1 MKKIILL
8 SLVFAL
14 TTFSFAGIT
23 PPIDSLLPPQTG
35 QAGKYLS
42 TDGSVASWQATGGAG
57 TVTSVGLSLPS
68 IFTVSGSPVTASGTL
83 TGSLNTQ
90 SANLVFAGPTSGGA
104 AIPTFRSIVA
114 ADLPSLG
121 GTYAHTN
128 LDNVASIAIPNGSH
142 ILPANSGQVNVGDAT
157 HVLNNVNTAAIV
169 VDSIFGS
176 GGGVASILPNTT
188 ILRTTGSVN
197 MLNWGTSSALQALK
211 PIRYVSGANYVE
223 VAAPVLSGNVN
234 FTLPTGN
241 GSSGQML
248 TTDGSGNLSYV
259 TPFNPAAVASD
270 LLPATDLTYSLGN
283 GSKKWLTGTIATIT
297 TSTINAQGT
306 GDISINSSGSGSNI
320 IMNPNNAVDFSNK
333 NVRNITQLGLFGNG
347 SDVAI
352 KPSATTS
359 ASYTITLPTAQGA
372 SGQVMRNN
380 GSGIMSW
387 AAPVLGAK
395 ERTILSGTNITN
407 QYICA
412 SHVAL
417 NGTVSFMVKGG
428 GVQMEPDDYTVIYAD
443 SNCGGNT
450 SITFVN
456 DLATGGASALIAGD
470 ITSTQYLY

>member
-1 MKKIILL
+1 MKKITTLALL
-8 SLVFAL
+8 FTL

-42 TDGSVASWQATGGAG
+42 TDGSVASWQTTGGAG

-68 IFTVSGSPVTASGTL
+68 IFAVTGSPVTASGTL
-83 TGSLNTQ
+83 TGTLNTQ

-142 ILPANSGQVNVGDAT
+142 ILPANSGQVNIGDAT
-157 HVLNNVNTAAIV
+157 HVYNNINTAAIV

-176 GGGVASILPNTT
+176 GGGVATILPNTT

-197 MLNWGTSSALQALK
+197 MLNWGTSSAVQALK
-211 PIRYVSGANYVE
+211 PIRFVSGVNYVE
-223 VAAPVLSGNVN
+223 VAAPVLAGNVN
-234 FTLPTGN
+234 FTFPTGN
-241 GSSGQML
+241 GTSGQML

-259 TPFNPAAVASD
+259 TPFSPSAVGTD
-270 LLPATDLTYSLGN
+270 LLPATDLTYSLGSN
-283 GSKKWLTGTIATIT
+283 AKKWLTGVIATIN
-297 TSTINAQGT
+297 TSSINAQGT
-306 GDISINSSGSGSNI
+306 GDISINTSGSGSNI

-333 NVRNITQLGLFGNG
+333 NIRNITQLGLFGNG
-347 SDVAI
+347 RDVAI

-359 ASYTITLPTAQGA
+359 ASYTITLPPAQGA
-372 SGQVMRNN
+372 SGQVQRND

-395 ERTILSGTNITN
+395 ERATLSGTNITN
-407 QYICA
+407 QYICM
-412 SHVAL
+412 SHIAL
-417 NGTVSFMVKGG
+417 NGTVIFAVKAGG
-428 GVQMEPDDYTVIYAD
+428 LQMETDDYTVSYTDGAC
-443 SNCGGNT
+443 SGNT
-450 SITFVN
+450 KVTFVN
-456 DLATGGASALIAGD
+456 DLATGGPSALIAGD
-470 ITSTQYLY
+470 IVTTQYLY